1 MILNRSQIL
10 TAVLLAAL
18 LTLSA
23 CGDSGTQE
31 QGPPPTVAAGAQ
43 PTSPPTAA
51 PPPVRPT
58 ALPVAT
64 LVAAPARTATSLP
77 APVPSPTA
85 QPIPQPTAAPARPT
99 PTVQPQPTA
108 VLNGAANA
116 NEASL
121 TQGSDEMTT
130 VEVVKILRPSV
141 VHIAITTPD
150 SDAGMGDFTQPIPRG
165 GGTGVVLDTFGHI
178 LTNNHVVEG
187 ANAITVTLNT
197 GESFTATVVGGDP
210 QTDTAV
216 VLIEAAGLQPAML
229 GDSDALEV
237 GEDVIAIG
245 HALDLPGGP
254 SVSKGVVSALGRAIV
269 SDPQF
274 QITIV
279 NLIQTDASINPG
291 NSGGPLVNSRAEVV
305 GINTAISPQSQ
316 GIGFSININ
325 DATLVATQLIENGF
339 VLRGF
344 LGITPVNV
352 TPGRAVQFELT
363 VTEGILLA
371 RVIEGFPA
379 DASGLRAGD
388 VIVQLG
394 GEPIANTGEL
404 SAFLMNHPPGE
415 TVEVV
420 FLRGELERRTDVI
433 LGERPGE

>member
-1 MILNRSQIL
+1 MS
-10 TAVLLAAL
+10 
-18 LTLSA
+18 
-23 CGDSGTQE
+23 
-31 QGPPPTVAAGAQ
+31 
-43 PTSPPTAA
+43 
-51 PPPVRPT
+51 
-58 ALPVAT
+58 
-64 LVAAPARTATSLP
+64 
-77 APVPSPTA
+77 
-85 QPIPQPTAAPARPT
+85 
-99 PTVQPQPTA
+99 
-108 VLNGAANA
+108 
-116 NEASL
+116 
-121 TQGSDEMTT
+121 T

-141 VHIAITTPD
+141 VHVAITTPE
-150 SDAGMGDFTQPIPRG
+150 SDRGVSDLTQPIPQG
-165 GGTGVVLDTFGHI
+165 VGTGVVLDTFGHI

-187 ANAITVTLNT
+187 AAQITVTLNT
-197 GESFTATVVGGDP
+197 GESFAATLVGGDP

-216 VLIEAAGLQPAML
+216 VVIEAAGLQPAML

-254 SVSKGVVSALGRAIV
+254 SVSKGVVSALGRAISRAIV

-279 NLIQTDASINPG
+279 DLIQTDASINPG

-305 GINTAISPQSQ
+305 GINTAIIPQSQ

-325 DATLVATQLIENGF
+325 DATLVAVQLIENGF
-339 VLRGF
+339 VRRGF

-352 TPGRAVQFELT
+352 TPGRAVQSELT

-379 DASGLRAGD
+379 DVAGLRAGD

-394 GEPIANTGEL
+394 DEPIANTGEL

-415 TVEVV
+415 TVQVV
-420 FLRGELERRTDVI
+420 FLRGGLERRTDVV
-433 LGERPGE
+433 LGERPRE

>member
-1 MILNRSQIL
+1 MMLNRSHIL
-10 TAVLLAAL
+10 TVVLLAAL
-18 LTLSA
+18 LALSA
-23 CGDSGTQE
+23 CGDSGTPE
-31 QGPPPTVAAGAQ
+31 QAASPTVAVAAGAE

-51 PPPVRPT
+51 P
-58 ALPVAT
+58 
-64 LVAAPARTATSLP
+64 
-77 APVPSPTA
+77 SPTA
-85 QPIPQPTAAPARPT
+85 PPIPRPTAAPARPT

-116 NEASL
+116 DEASL
-121 TQGSDEMTT
+121 TQGSAEMTT

-150 SDAGMGDFTQPIPRG
+150 SDQGMGDLTQPIPQG
-165 GGTGVVLDTFGHI
+165 VGTGVVLDTFGHI

-187 ANAITVTLNT
+187 ASKITVTLNT

-216 VLIEAAGLQPAML
+216 VLIEATGLQPAML

-279 NLIQTDASINPG
+279 DLIQTDASINPG

-305 GINTAISPQSQ
+305 GINTAIIPQSQ

-339 VLRGF
+339 VRRGF

-352 TPGRAVQFELT
+352 TPGRAVQFELA

-371 RVIEGFPA
+371 RVLEGFPA
-379 DASGLRAGD
+379 DAAGLRAGD

-415 TVEVV
+415 SVEVV

-433 LGERPGE
+433 LGERPRE